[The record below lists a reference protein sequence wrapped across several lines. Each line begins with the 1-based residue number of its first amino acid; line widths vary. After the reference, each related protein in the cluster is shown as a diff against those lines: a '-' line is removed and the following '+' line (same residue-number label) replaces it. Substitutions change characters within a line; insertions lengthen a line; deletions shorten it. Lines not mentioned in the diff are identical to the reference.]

1 MHEWSIIMKSKTT
14 DHDLNIRD
22 TYSLIIHKYK
32 FCQKG
37 LSLTHVLSYGC
48 VCVCA
53 LTNFGRRGHIKYGCI
68 E

>member
-22 TYSLIIHKYK
+22 TYSLIIDKYK

-37 LSLTHVLSYGC
+37 LSLTHVLSYGR
-48 VCVCA
+48 VCVCTYK
-53 LTNFGRRGHIKYGCI
+53 LWKEGPYQIRLY
-68 E
+68 